1 MRVVPLCCILILPLF
16 VGANQDAKIWLDKMA
31 KAVESLNYEG
41 TFVFM
46 HEDRLETMHIIH
58 GRDHHGV
65 KERLVSLTGEAREV
79 IRDKDILTC
88 IWPQSKVVVV
98 ERSRSQHG
106 IPANLPANLD
116 KLSER
121 YDLLVLGDDRIAGF
135 DCKHIEIK
143 PKDSYRYG
151 YRLCIAKQSGM
162 LLRSIMLDTNGKPI
176 EQVMFTG
183 FRLLNALPKTQFKPH
198 YAEKGYTWHKV
209 APKDHLS
216 RLSPDLS
223 WHIGGMPPGYK
234 VSENVKRPIAA
245 SPRPVQHIILT
256 DGLAS
261 VSVFIAKHDSVTE
274 LVKGTIGSGAMHA
287 YTRHLNDHQITVVGE
302 VPENTVRMIGESI
315 VYRSNRDR

>member
-1 MRVVPLCCILILPLF
+1 MRVVSLCYILMLPLF
-16 VGANQDAKIWLDKMA
+16 AGANQDAKVWLDKMA
-31 KAVESLNYEG
+31 EAVESLNYEG

-46 HEDRLETMHIIH
+46 HNDRLETMHITH
-58 GRDHHGV
+58 GRDNHGV

-79 IRDKDILTC
+79 IRDKNVLTC

-106 IPANLPANLD
+106 IPANLPANFD

-121 YDLLVLGDDRIAGF
+121 YELLVVGDDRIAGF
-135 DCKHIEIK
+135 DCKQIEIK

-151 YRLCIAKQSGM
+151 YRFCIAKQSGM
-162 LLRSIMLDTNGKPI
+162 LLRSVMLDTKGEPI

-183 FRLLNALPKTQFKPH
+183 FRLLNTLPKNQFEPH
-198 YAEKGYTWHKV
+198 YADKSYTWHKV
-209 APKDHLS
+209 APKNHPSGL
-216 RLSPDLS
+216 LPDLS

-245 SPRPVQHIILT
+245 SPQPVQHIILT

-274 LVKGTIGSGAMHA
+274 FVKGSIGSGAMHT
-287 YTRHLNDHQITVVGE
+287 YTRQINDHQITVVGE

-315 VYRSNRDR
+315 VYSSNRDK